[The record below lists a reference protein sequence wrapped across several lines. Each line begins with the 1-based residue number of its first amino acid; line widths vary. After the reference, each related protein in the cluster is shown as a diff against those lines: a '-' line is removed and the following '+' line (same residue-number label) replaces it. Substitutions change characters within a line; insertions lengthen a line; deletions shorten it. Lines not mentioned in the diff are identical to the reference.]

1 MVCMYSGSPPT
12 SPAIEEILTM
22 RPPSPRSIMRLP
34 TAWDIRNVPC
44 TLTCITRSNF
54 SSGISSAG
62 APHVAPLLL
71 TRMSIAPKA
80 SSVSF
85 TTLATSSGSVTSQA
99 RARALP
105 PRSSISAFTSSS
117 ASRLREQRTTLAPAS
132 ERASAMYCPRPRPPP
147 VTTAVLPSRRNR
159 SSAFVRAASVS
170 ILLLLFLGLRL
181 RSLCL
186 RPLLVGEHAPQELP
200 DGALGQL
207 VAEFDGFGGLVG
219 GEALLAEDQDLLL
232 RHPAPG
238 PLYHESLD
246 RLAPV
251 LVRDADGHGLGHLL
265 VLEEDLLDLARVD
278 VVAARG
284 DHVLL

>member
-1 MVCMYSGSPPT
+1 M
-12 SPAIEEILTM
+12 M
-22 RPPSPRSIMRLP
+22 RPPSPRSIIRLP
-34 TAWDIRNVPC
+34 TAWLMRNVPC
-44 TLTCITRSNF
+44 TLTRTTRSNF

-62 APHVAPLLL
+62 APQVAPLLL
-71 TRMSIAPKA
+71 TRISMAPKV
-80 SSVSF
+80 SSVSLTAF
-85 TTLATSSGSVTSQA
+85 STSSGLVTSQA
-99 RARALP
+99 TANALP
-105 PRSSISAFTSSS
+105 PRPSISAFTSSS
-117 ASRLREQRTTLAPAS
+117 ASSLREHRTTFAPTS
-132 ERASAMYCPRPRPPP
+132 EKASAMYCPRPRPPP

-170 ILLLLFLGLRL
+170 ILLLPILGLRL
-181 RSLCL
+181 RSL
-186 RPLLVGEHAPQELP
+186 RPLPVGEHAPQELP
-200 DGALGQL
+200 DGALGQI
-207 VAEFDGFGGLVG
+207 VAKLDGSGGLVG
-219 GEALLAEDQDLLL
+219 GEALLTEGQDLLL